1 MKVRRVC
8 FVVFFMSILTL
19 YLPLLV
25 FAEDG
30 VKDVPGQ
37 ANVTVKIEDPETK
50 RVMEWDIPMRDLKLH
65 RETQV
70 KAGDDKDEAII
81 SQYADVDLTPYIKES
96 LEKGTV
102 SGYSTLKDNIT
113 ITTGLTYSTKV
124 SNNTVRLYNVFGS
137 TTNKGNYYA
146 SNRKVYY
153 SNPGAYGTKTFT
165 PSKNPWDVSV
175 NSTAGQYISSLPP
188 FSTLQCR
195 VNISGMTAYRT
206 IYVTFKLEL

>member
-1 MKVRRVC
+1 
-8 FVVFFMSILTL
+8 MSILTL

-30 VKDVPGQ
+30 VKDVPSQ
-37 ANVTVKIEDPETK
+37 ASVTVKIEDPETK

-81 SQYADVDLTPYIKES
+81 SQSADVDLTPYIKES

-102 SGYSTLKDNIT
+102 SGHATLKDNIT

-124 SNNTVRLYNVFGS
+124 SNNTVRLYKVFGS
-137 TTNKGNYYA
+137 TKNKGNYYA

-165 PSKNPWDVSV
+165 PSKNPWNVSV
-175 NSTAGQYISSLPP
+175 NSKAGQYISSLPP